1 MITIENIIKTLK
13 EQGVSDDKIEEVN
26 KSFLLASEIHKD
38 QYRQS
43 GEPYITHPLNVAKNL
58 LDMEVYDTEL
68 SDEEMEYLLAI
79 SKQRKRKKFGR
90 SI

>member
-13 EQGVSDDKIEEVN
+13 EQGVSDDKIEEIN

-43 GEPYITHPLNVAKNL
+43 G
-58 LDMEVYDTEL
+58 
-68 SDEEMEYLLAI
+68 
-79 SKQRKRKKFGR
+79 
-90 SI
+90 

>member
-43 GEPYITHPLNVAKNL
+43 GEPYITHPLNVA
-58 LDMEVYDTEL
+58 
-68 SDEEMEYLLAI
+68 
-79 SKQRKRKKFGR
+79 
-90 SI
+90 

>member
-13 EQGVSDDKIEEVN
+13 EQGVSDDKIEEIN

-58 LDMEVYDTEL
+58 LDMEVYDT
-68 SDEEMEYLLAI
+68 DAICAALLHDTIEDAKDDF
-79 SKQRKRKKFGR
+79 SN
-90 SI
+90 